1 LCSRIAGDPL
11 YRDSALV
18 KLYAKEAGTTEVQR
32 AVANAEQIATS
43 LIAYVET
50 RSALARKYGLDQV
63 DDAAALQRHKR
74 EFERDWAQL
83 YRLPMDVT
91 TGRRAAEL
99 AEQHRL
105 RAYDAVHLATA
116 DLLQAAIRAPVAF
129 ACFDNAL
136 NEAALRLDLKLISD
150 DWLVS

>member
-1 LCSRIAGDPL
+1 MIL
-11 YRDSALV
+11 YLDTSALV
-18 KLYAKEAGTTEVQR
+18 KLYAKEAGSAEVRQ
-32 AVANAEQIATS
+32 AVASAGQIATS

-50 RSALARKYGLDQV
+50 RSALARKYRLDRV
-63 DDAAALQRHKR
+63 DGVALQRHKR

-83 YRLPMDVT
+83 NRLPLDAT
-91 TGRRAAEL
+91 TVRRAAEL

-116 DLLQAAIRAPVAF
+116 DLLQAAVRAPIAF

-136 NEAALRLDLKLISD
+136 NEAALRLGLKSIAGG
-150 DWLVS
+150 

>member
-1 LCSRIAGDPL
+1 VIL
-11 YRDSALV
+11 YIDTSALV

-50 RSALARKYGLDQV
+50 RSALARKSRLDQV
-63 DDAAALQRHKR
+63 DDAALQRHKR

-91 TGRRAAEL
+91 TVRRAAEL
-99 AEQHRL
+99 AEQHR
-105 RAYDAVHLATA
+105 
-116 DLLQAAIRAPVAF
+116 
-129 ACFDNAL
+129 
-136 NEAALRLDLKLISD
+136 
-150 DWLVS
+150 

>member
-1 LCSRIAGDPL
+1 MIL
-11 YRDSALV
+11 YIDTSALV

-50 RSALARKYGLDQV
+50 RSALARKYRLDQV
-63 DDAAALQRHKR
+63 DDAALQRHKR

-91 TGRRAAEL
+91 TVRRTAEL

-136 NEAALRLDLKLISD
+136 NEAALRLDLKLITD
-150 DWLVS
+150 GWLVS

>member
-1 LCSRIAGDPL
+1 MIL
-11 YRDSALV
+11 YIDTSALV

-32 AVANAEQIATS
+32 AVAKAEQIATS

-50 RSALARKYGLDQV
+50 RSALARKYRLEQV
-63 DDAAALQRHKR
+63 DGAARRHKR
-74 EFERDWAQL
+74 EFERDWTQL
-83 YRLPMDVT
+83 YRLPMDVIT
-91 TGRRAAEL
+91 VRRAAEL

-116 DLLQAAIRAPVAF
+116 DLLQATVRAPVAF

-136 NEAALRLDLKLISD
+136 NEAALRLDLKLITD
-150 DWLVS
+150 GWPVS

>member
-11 YRDSALV
+11 YRHFRTGKAV
-18 KLYAKEAGTTEVQR
+18 RQR
-32 AVANAEQIATS
+32 GWHDRSPTGVANAEQIATS

-50 RSALARKYGLDQV
+50 RSALARKSRLDQV
-63 DDAAALQRHKR
+63 DDAALQRHKR

-91 TGRRAAEL
+91 TVRRAAEL

-136 NEAALRLDLKLISD
+136 NEVALRLDLKLITD
-150 DWLVS
+150 GWLVS